1 MNPDIPGSDGSYLYY
16 DSDYP
21 WPEEMEA
28 DPALRM
34 AAARQGILHDV
45 PHYLRLARDLASMLG
60 RAPRITELACGT
72 GRLSVPLAR
81 AGFAVQGVDA
91 SPAMLEGLRQRLER
105 EDAATVS
112 LLHVHEG
119 DLRQLDLPEKAQDL
133 IIMGFNIL
141 MLIADFQAQQDV
153 LARACAHLAPGGWLA
168 LDVANPLMLSLG
180 ASATPD
186 ASYTRRNR
194 RTGNLYTKFAMV
206 GQLDERQVQHV
217 HGWYDEVVPGGAVR
231 RTHYG
236 FHWRPVFRF
245 ELELMLRQAGFDL
258 ERVDGDFQGGP
269 FDTGAPKMV
278 VLARRRA

>member
-1 MNPDIPGSDGSYLYY
+1 MNPDIPDSDGSYLYY

-21 WPEEMEA
+21 WPEEMED
-28 DPALRM
+28 DPSLRM

-45 PHYLRLARDLASMLG
+45 PHYLRLAQDLGRILG

-72 GRLSVPLAR
+72 GRLSIPLAR

-91 SPAMLEGLRQRLER
+91 SPAMLAGLRQRLER
-105 EDAATVS
+105 EDAATAR
-112 LLHVHEG
+112 LLRVQAG
-119 DLRQLDLPEKAQDL
+119 DLRHLDLPDKAQDL

-141 MLIADFQAQQDV
+141 MLIPDFQAQQDV
-153 LARACAHLAPGGWLA
+153 LARAHAHLAPGGRLA
-168 LDVANPLMLSLG
+168 LDVANPLMLPLG

-206 GQLDERQVQHV
+206 GQMDAQQVQHV

-245 ELELMLRQAGFDL
+245 ELELMLRQAGFTPD
-258 ERVDGDFQGGP
+258 RIDGDFQDSP
-269 FDTGAPKMV
+269 FDASAPKMV
-278 VLARRRA
+278 VLARRAG